1 MSLLVLGVTH
11 HAAPLPVLEAV
22 ALDPAARARLERQA
36 LASEHI
42 REVVALS
49 TCNRTEVYVEG
60 STFHG
65 ALRDVTDA
73 LTDASGLTRD
83 ELQPHLFVHY
93 EDRAVAHAFAVASG
107 LDSMAVGEVQI
118 LGQVRRALRSA
129 QERGHVGPSLNTLLQ
144 HALRVGKLAH
154 SETGIDAVAGS
165 LVGAGLDL
173 AARVIGPLTS
183 ARVVV
188 LGAGGMAALAATTA
202 QRHGVADLVVVN
214 RSLERAAALADRVAG
229 HALPM
234 THLPEG
240 LAGAD
245 LIVSATGAVGRVI
258 TRADVERA
266 RAGVESA
273 RPLVFVD
280 LALPHDID
288 TDVTVV
294 PGVSRIGLTELGEH
308 LAGAGDH
315 PEVVAARDLVT
326 AEVAAFLGMRAAD
339 IVVPT
344 VSALRAH
351 AGALV
356 ADEVARLDRRLPS
369 LSDAERA
376 EVVRAIERV
385 VDKLL
390 HTPTVRVKEFA
401 GSGLGGSYARAL
413 SELFDLDPRDTAV
426 VSVPPVIPGEER

>member
-22 ALDPAARARLERQA
+22 ALDAAARARLERQA

-65 ALRDVTDA
+65 ALSDVTDA
-73 LTDASGLTRD
+73 LAHACGLSRA

-93 EDRAVAHAFAVASG
+93 EDRAVAHAFTVASG

-173 AARVIGPLTS
+173 AAGVIGTLGQARVI
-183 ARVVV
+183 V

-202 QRHGVADLVVVN
+202 QRHGVAELVVVN
-214 RSLERAAALADRVAG
+214 RSLERATVLADRVG
-229 HALPM
+229 GRALPM
-234 THLPEG
+234 THLPEA

-245 LIVSATGAVGRVI
+245 LVVSATGAVGRVI
-258 TRADVERA
+258 TQADVEHA
-266 RAGVESA
+266 RAGAESA
-273 RPLVFVD
+273 RSLVFVD

-288 TDVTVV
+288 TDVAAV
-294 PGVSRIGLTELGEH
+294 PGVSRIGLAELGEH

-315 PEVVAARDLVT
+315 PEVVAARELVT

-351 AGALV
+351 AQSLV

-376 EVVRAIERV
+376 EVVRAVERV

-426 VSVPPVIPGEER
+426 VSVPPVIPGDER